1 MGNTCKNYINEEEK
15 KISISKEDFP
25 GEKIQN
31 KDLKILKKNIMD
43 IPLFQRKVK
52 AKEKYNKKI
61 KERNGES
68 NLVNNDNFMKEYMSI
83 IELLLFNNTDKD
95 IVSLYLEFIKK
106 NDAYVKRYNF
116 ETFENEIKVYKL
128 VFTLKEAEKIEK
140 GIKLQSEKDILKNF
154 LLELSKVSNDNDINN
169 IFKKAEDESK
179 HIIYF
184 NYPIEF
190 SNKELYVKFSS
201 N

>member
-61 KERNGES
+61 KERNE
-68 NLVNNDNFMKEYMSI
+68 NIVNNDNFMKEYMSI
-83 IELLLFNNTDKD
+83 IELLLLNNTDKD

-106 NDAYVKRYNF
+106 NDAYVKSYNF

-128 VFTLKEAEKIEK
+128 VLTIKEAEKIEK

-154 LLELSKVSNDNDINN
+154 LLELSKVSNDIDINN
-169 IFKKAEDESK
+169 FFKKVENESK

-184 NYPIEF
+184 NHPIEF
-190 SNKELYVKFSS
+190 SNKELY
-201 N
+201 